1 MCEDTAESANN
12 RKRCDCFCGFGEKVG
27 PSSHDL
33 IHTVWQNMTS
43 SWSVPSPP
51 WSRVNFTL
59 DDLDAVSPAYDHF
72 VACVTECSDQYGLKG
87 ACLDSPIP
95 QYFQYQRVPQLV
107 SVHAPL
113 AHCTCVVRLP
123 CAICLVYVSQVVW
136 MLSLMK

>member
-1 MCEDTAESANN
+1 MRTLLSQQTTEKDVTVFVALERRLVHPLMISYTQ
-12 RKRCDCFCGFGEKVG
+12 CGKTW
-27 PSSHDL
+27 PA
-33 IHTVWQNMTS
+33 
-43 SWSVPSPP
+43 SWSAPSPP

-87 ACLDSPIP
+87 ACLDSPIQ
-95 QYFQYQRVPQLV
+95 QYFQYERVPQLV

-113 AHCTCVVRLP
+113 THCTCVVRLP
-123 CAICLVYVSQVVW
+123 CAICLMYVSQVVW